1 MNFGWKIRCCNKK
14 KYKMRKKKM
23 HLLKWKKIIKNNEK
37 NKIISDKKN
46 KWNVNLNEFEEK
58 IKKKFRKIRKK
69 Y

>member
-1 MNFGWKIRCCNKK
+1 
-14 KYKMRKKKM
+14 M

-58 IKKKFRKIRKK
+58 IKKNLEKLKKK

>member
-1 MNFGWKIRCCNKK
+1 
-14 KYKMRKKKM
+14 M

-58 IKKKFRKIRKK
+58 IKKNLEKLEKNKKNRRIKIIILIDFSLWR
-69 Y
+69 